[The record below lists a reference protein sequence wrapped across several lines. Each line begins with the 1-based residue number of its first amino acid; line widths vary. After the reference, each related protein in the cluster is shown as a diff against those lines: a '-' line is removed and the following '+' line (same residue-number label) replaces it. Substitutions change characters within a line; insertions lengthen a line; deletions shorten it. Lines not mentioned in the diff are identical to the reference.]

1 MREFLISLLLLFFF
15 SCIPI
20 SIAPNIETDK
30 LVKAKRFKR
39 DLPRN
44 YGFVFE
50 DSKDANEFYNF
61 INAKYDLGFID
72 VESNVPFEIDE
83 NNYFLSFYEREKVTK
98 TLNLIPIAVDASLES
113 KGNAPLL
120 EDAHTSRTGRWYL
133 ILIVTDADINDCLN
147 PKYESHA
154 KVMEY
159 LRNLKEEYLTTNNY
173 IETYLNGKN

>member
-1 MREFLISLLLLFFF
+1 MSFLILSFF
-15 SCIPI
+15 SCIPL
-20 SIAPNIETDK
+20 SIAPKIETDK
-30 LVKAKRFKR
+30 LVKGKRFKR
-39 DLPRN
+39 NLPRN
-44 YGFVFE
+44 YGFVFK

-98 TLNLIPIAVDASLES
+98 TINLIPIAVDASLAS
-113 KGNAPLL
+113 KGNDPML
-120 EDAHTSRTGRWYL
+120 EDAHTSRTGNWYL
-133 ILIVTDADINDCLN
+133 ILIVTDVDMNDCLN
-147 PKYESHA
+147 PEYESHA

-159 LRNLKEEYLTTNNY
+159 LRNLKEEYLTTQNY